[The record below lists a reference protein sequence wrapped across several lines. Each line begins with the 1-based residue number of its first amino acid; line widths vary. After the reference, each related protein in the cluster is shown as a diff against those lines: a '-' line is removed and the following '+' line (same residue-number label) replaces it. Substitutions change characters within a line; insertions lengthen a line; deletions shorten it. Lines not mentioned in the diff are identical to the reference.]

1 MAEKDLNYNINVNT
15 GNAEKNVKN
24 LNDGLKNTD
33 EQTKKTSKGFKSLES
48 ISNLASKGL
57 KGIGTAFKGAGIG
70 VVVGALAALGAMFKS
85 NQKVLDALN
94 TGLNFIKL
102 SFTAVSSAVSS
113 AFEKASELT
122 GGFDGLGK
130 VIKGVINLAIK
141 PLQLQFNLLK
151 LGLQSAKLAYE
162 KVFGDDESV
171 EKAKAD
177 IKETRE
183 NIIQLGKDFAEA
195 GKQVVNNFGEA
206 ISEVGTA
213 VKNVVS
219 EVGKIE
225 PKKILES
232 AEAMTKL
239 ENNSQLAEARIT
251 GLIEQYDRQA
261 ERLRQ
266 VRDEERNTIEERRK
280 ANDELKEVLAEQSR
294 EMLKQADILI
304 ANARAKFNANKNIE
318 NEVALINAL
327 NERKAVLAQI
337 EGFISEQKIND
348 LGLDKESLE
357 LTQAKSEAEN
367 ALSIRKKRFIA
378 EQITDDE
385 MRIEALKTVL
395 EEEKRIELERLQA
408 KKDSYKEGTQAYVD
422 AEIELNAKKQEFYEQ
437 EVALDNEKKK
447 IKEDEKL
454 KQKEER
460 EAEIERLAEQAES
473 DLLTF
478 EAKRALLQEQRELI
492 LQDELLT
499 NEERQKALALNLQ
512 KEIGLEEQKRQQK
525 EDTFNKIIGLA
536 NAESKVGKA
545 LLIAKS
551 LLQAKELVLDFS
563 KTISLSKGALARS
576 QVAISEGVAQTAKVG
591 FPQNIP
597 LLVGYA
603 AQAAGIISSVR
614 SAAKGA
620 GEISAPNIDIG
631 SAQATNFSPQSS
643 LAQQS
648 NIATIN
654 QQNTPQI
661 VQAYVASNDITS
673 QQALDRNIVQQASI

>member
-447 IKEDEKL
+447 IKEDKKL
-454 KQKEER
+454 KEKEDR

-499 NEERQKALALNLQ
+499 DEERQKALALNLQ

-643 LAQQS
+643 LSQQS

>member
-499 NEERQKALALNLQ
+499 DEERQKALALNLQ

>member
-447 IKEDEKL
+447 IKEDKKL
-454 KQKEER
+454 KEKEDR

>member
-447 IKEDEKL
+447 IKEDKKL
-454 KQKEER
+454 KEKEDR

-499 NEERQKALALNLQ
+499 DEERQKALALNLQ